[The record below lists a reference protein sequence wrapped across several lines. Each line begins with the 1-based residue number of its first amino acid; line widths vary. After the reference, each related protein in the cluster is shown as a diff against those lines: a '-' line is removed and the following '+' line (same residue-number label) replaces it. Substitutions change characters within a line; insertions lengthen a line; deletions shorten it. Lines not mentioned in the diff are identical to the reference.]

1 MTEHEVIN
9 SEDAGLPAGG
19 YYVNMSSEEIPN
31 PEAETVPTEGGQK
44 AAAEALA
51 EVHGRSF
58 SGRNPHLGRMIKCQ
72 VCGMRHRVNERTCV
86 QRFATT
92 NREGDPVQ
100 GELVPPE
107 GLTHLTAKQVYG
119 AAMFAKKRIRPHSN
133 RYLQA
138 RINKIVAKQRKEKE
152 EGESNAKE
160 V

>member
-1 MTEHEVIN
+1 
-9 SEDAGLPAGG
+9 
-19 YYVNMSSEEIPN
+19 
-31 PEAETVPTEGGQK
+31 
-44 AAAEALA
+44 
-51 EVHGRSF
+51 
-58 SGRNPHLGRMIKCQ
+58 
-72 VCGMRHRVNERTCV
+72 MRHRVNERTCV